1 MSCNDRPVK
10 KRKIQNTNEK
20 EMQIKTSFRNYTS
33 FLASPDAPIIL
44 STYIKLVLHAT
55 GILIILFIFY
65 QLIRSCTQ
73 EIQDRYDSELREFED
88 KTRTCHYNYISN
100 DCGPDLKGTYW
111 QTFCD
116 EWDRC
121 RNLQPQFIGKSKIA
135 TQVFGELMNG
145 FVEPLTLKAMVIIC
159 LLVFGFF
166 IISSFVVL

>member
-1 MSCNDRPVK
+1 MS
-10 KRKIQNTNEK
+10 
-20 EMQIKTSFRNYTS
+20 S
-33 FLASPDAPIIL
+33 SPDAPIIL

-55 GILIILFIFY
+55 GTLIILFVFY

-73 EIQDRYDSELREFED
+73 EIQDRYDLELR
-88 KTRTCHYNYISN
+88 
-100 DCGPDLKGTYW
+100 
-111 QTFCD
+111 
-116 EWDRC
+116 
-121 RNLQPQFIGKSKIA
+121 GKSKIA